1 MEIMLRK
8 CGSAAVELVTP
19 DKYKSFVKGILEVI
33 FLLWFTYCVSQVESN
48 FFQWHEK
55 LVLLLHLLQSRRDNK
70 KSSKEVVTTDAN
82 MKHADSS
89 THRSDLIL
97 QLKF

>member
-19 DKYKSFVKGILEVI
+19 DKYKGFVKGILEVV

-48 FFQWHEK
+48 FSDMRNWFYCYIYCRAAAITRKVVRK
-55 LVLLLHLLQSRRDNK
+55 LPPQ
-70 KSSKEVVTTDAN
+70 
-82 MKHADSS
+82 MQ
-89 THRSDLIL
+89 I
-97 QLKF
+97 